1 MFRFTFTIYSLRLP
15 PTAGNFKVGVIHYLS
30 YFSDMYEFY
39 HLAAKELRTFFIVDS
54 KSLCNATMT
63 FYANIVS
70 IGINGYLSD
79 RIWS

>member
-1 MFRFTFTIYSLRLP
+1 
-15 PTAGNFKVGVIHYLS
+15 
-30 YFSDMYEFY
+30 MYEFNNF
-39 HLAAKELRTFFIVDS
+39 AAKELHTFFIVVS
-54 KSLCNATMT
+54 ESLCNATMT